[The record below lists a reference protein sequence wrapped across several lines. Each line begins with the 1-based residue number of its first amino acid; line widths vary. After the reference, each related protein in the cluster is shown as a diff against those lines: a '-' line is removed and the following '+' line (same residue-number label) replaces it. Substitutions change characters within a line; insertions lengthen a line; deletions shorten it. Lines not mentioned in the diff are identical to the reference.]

1 MCLKSCVE
9 CRGVFNLCLS
19 VFLLG
24 SQKLKLWFGLFLF
37 LRKIK
42 KQLVILPSIMTPRN
56 EFNVLI

>member
-1 MCLKSCVE
+1 ME